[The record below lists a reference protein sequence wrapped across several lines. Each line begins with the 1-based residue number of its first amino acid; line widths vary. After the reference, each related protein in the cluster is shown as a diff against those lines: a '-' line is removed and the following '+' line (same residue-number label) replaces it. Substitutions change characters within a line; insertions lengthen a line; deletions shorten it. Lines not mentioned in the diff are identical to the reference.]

1 MTAEISVA
9 LISFLGMVLGS
20 VSGIIISAKL
30 TNFRLAQLEKK
41 VEKHNCLVERMAL
54 AERDINEIAGRVAH
68 LDGI

>member
-1 MTAEISVA
+1 
-9 LISFLGMVLGS
+9 MVLGS